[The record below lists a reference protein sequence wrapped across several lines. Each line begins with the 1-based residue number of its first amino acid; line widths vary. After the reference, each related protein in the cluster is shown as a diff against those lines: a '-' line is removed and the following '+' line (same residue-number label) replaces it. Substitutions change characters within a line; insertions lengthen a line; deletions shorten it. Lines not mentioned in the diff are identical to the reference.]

1 MQSFRFSL
9 ERVLSWRR
17 TERERE
23 EAQLATLLAER
34 HRLES
39 LRQQILGAWER
50 AGRELVAA
58 GRVDGGEL
66 AALAGYRTRLEKE
79 RISNERDRA
88 ASTERIE
95 AQRARVTAAHRRFR
109 LLEKLRGRRLEEWQS
124 AWNREME
131 SFASEAFLAR
141 WRKPTETRA
150 DARGENP
157 ARASSAGKLM
167 LPSDSDD
174 QRLQER
180 TDARGRAYR
189 G

>member
-88 ASTERIE
+88 ASAERID
-95 AQRARVTAAHRRFR
+95 AQRAQVTAAHRRFR
-109 LLEKLRGRRLEEWQS
+109 LLEKLRGRRLEEWHS

-141 WRKPTETRA
+141 WRHRA
-150 DARGENP
+150 GNAGARGENP
-157 ARASSAGKLM
+157 ARASSAEALM
-167 LPSDSDD
+167 LPSDSAD